1 MGDFAITSELRKAFN
16 ERNVAFYEIRI
27 ATPEEFYE
35 AIGQAKA
42 RNPYGPFVT
51 QHEISDY
58 AKMRL
63 FITTDKTAGIAIT
76 EDNNIV
82 SVFNGGE
89 KRGVLKTLLPVAIE
103 QGGRK
108 LDNYNSKGLSS
119 LYELYGFNPVSKVK
133 FNSKFAPDD
142 WNYERDG
149 EPDVVFWIHNG
160 DSAEDVVF
168 FRDALNSTIIKSR
181 ESKKIPHRSVNGI
194 LSDNEHDLR
203 KAMDCIAHLQENEID
218 IGELEAFLAERFKT
232 KDYYK
237 SISGN
242 EKSALNRLVRIFDWM
257 KYGK

>member
-160 DSAEDVVF
+160 DSAEDVVLNF
-168 FRDALNSTIIKSR
+168 GRYEVPWDAVQEFQTYEEAEKYRDNLIAEIDALEKP
-181 ESKKIPHRSVNGI
+181 EEQ
-194 LSDNEHDLR
+194 NE
-203 KAMDCIAHLQENEID
+203 E
-218 IGELEAFLAERFKT
+218 
-232 KDYYK
+232 
-237 SISGN
+237 
-242 EKSALNRLVRIFDWM
+242 
-257 KYGK
+257 

>member
-103 QGGRK
+103 QSGRK

-160 DSAEDVVF
+160 DSAEDVVLNF
-168 FRDALNSTIIKSR
+168 GRYEVPWDAVQEFQTYEEAEKYRDNLIAEIDALEKP
-181 ESKKIPHRSVNGI
+181 EEQ
-194 LSDNEHDLR
+194 NE
-203 KAMDCIAHLQENEID
+203 E
-218 IGELEAFLAERFKT
+218 
-232 KDYYK
+232 
-237 SISGN
+237 
-242 EKSALNRLVRIFDWM
+242 
-257 KYGK
+257 